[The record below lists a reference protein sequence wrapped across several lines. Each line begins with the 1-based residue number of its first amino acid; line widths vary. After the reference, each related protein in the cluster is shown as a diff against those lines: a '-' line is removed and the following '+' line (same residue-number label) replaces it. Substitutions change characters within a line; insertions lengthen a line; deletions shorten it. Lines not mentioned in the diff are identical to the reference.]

1 MARLNRE
8 QLELI
13 KEKFGVKNLWS
24 FSKVS
29 TFDQCTH
36 LYFLKYV
43 KKIRVKG
50 DNCYTW
56 WGTVSHDL
64 IQGLYD
70 GDHTYEEMIQKLEAK
85 IVEYRL
91 ITDPKLKFPEESQ
104 FESYIANLRHYF
116 TNVKQLPYK
125 VINERP
131 VLAVFEGL
139 EKYVFQGYV
148 DSEFVDEDGN
158 FVILDYKTSSIG
170 EFTGAKLLKK
180 SQQLMIYAFGISTF
194 GRQIDGEMKKF
205 PLEKIK
211 IRYDMMKYCKI
222 SYLQKNGT
230 EKVTKAER
238 RAWVAHIA
246 NPIRKDFEDVPKN
259 IEKAEKEIAKLD
271 KKRNA
276 KVRTEE
282 EKVELTA
289 QIAEI
294 EKEIEALKANLF
306 DIIQINEMME
316 EAINSNS
323 LSNLPQFIQDKYTVT
338 DCYIDVELTQ
348 EIIEEFKSHLIST
361 LDKII
366 ESEKEEDKEK
376 AFTRGRIEQG
386 DSFYC
391 TNLCDMKDHC
401 SFYQEYKAHMAMF
414 LDNKKDAPSDADI
427 LAMFGL

>member
-1 MARLNRE
+1 ME
-8 QLELI
+8 FQ
-13 KEKFGVKNLWS
+13 
-24 FSKVS
+24 
-29 TFDQCTH
+29 
-36 LYFLKYV
+36 
-43 KKIRVKG
+43 
-50 DNCYTW
+50 
-56 WGTVSHDL
+56 
-64 IQGLYD
+64 
-70 GDHTYEEMIQKLEAK
+70 
-85 IVEYRL
+85 L

-116 TNVKQLPYK
+116 TNVKQLPYN
-125 VINERP
+125 VVNERP

-139 EKYVFQGYV
+139 EKYVFQGYI
-148 DSEFVDEDGN
+148 DSEFVDDDGN

-180 SQQLMIYAFGISTF
+180 AQQLMIYALGISMF

-205 PLEKIK
+205 SLDKIK

-222 SYLQKNGT
+222 TYMQKNGT

-246 NPIRKDFEDVPKN
+246 NPIRKDFDDVPKN

-271 KKRNA
+271 KKRSA

-294 EKEIEALKANLF
+294 EKAIEVLKANLF

-323 LSNLPQFIQDKYTVT
+323 LANLPQFIQDKYTVS

-348 EIIEEFKSHLIST
+348 EIIEEFKSNLIST
-361 LDKII
+361 LNKII
-366 ESEKEEDKEK
+366 ESEK
-376 AFTRGRIEQG
+376 RRR
-386 DSFYC
+386 
-391 TNLCDMKDHC
+391 
-401 SFYQEYKAHMAMF
+401 
-414 LDNKKDAPSDADI
+414 
-427 LAMFGL
+427 